1 MYAKFAVNNSNNQR
15 IFFVSLYIT
24 TIITTMC
31 NAEKRLK
38 LIEEDL
44 NYFRETLKKNNIT
57 LKGLLTEHGTE
68 VETILINIEIATDMN
83 QVEADNWKP
92 YPKR

>member
-1 MYAKFAVNNSNNQR
+1 
-15 IFFVSLYIT
+15 
-24 TIITTMC
+24 MC

-44 NYFRETLKKNNIT
+44 NYFRETLKKNNIS
-57 LKGLLTEHGTE
+57 LKGVLTEDGTE
-68 VETILINIEIATDMN
+68 VETLLNNIRIATDMDED
-83 QVEADNWKP
+83 EADEWSP

>member
-1 MYAKFAVNNSNNQR
+1 
-15 IFFVSLYIT
+15 
-24 TIITTMC
+24 MC

-44 NYFRETLKKNNIT
+44 NYFRETLKKNNIS
-57 LKGLLTEHGTE
+57 LKGVLTEDGTE
-68 VETILINIEIATDMN
+68 VETLLINIEIATDMN

>member
-44 NYFRETLKKNNIT
+44 NYFRETLKKNNIS
-57 LKGLLTEHGTE
+57 LKGVLTEDGTE
-68 VETILINIEIATDMN
+68 VETLLINIEIATDMN